1 MSTHKNNN
9 LFTWLLTIILTILL
23 SVTLNSI
30 CLSTTVFSAHF
41 TSNVLTEPYNAKII
55 TNGINQQVDSI
66 QNKYSLPIKLPQEMF
81 QVSEIKPII
90 QTTIHRLYNG
100 NPAIFSA
107 QQILETFLLRLQK
120 LTKININS
128 GDLSIIFA
136 KVQKYVLH
144 IISKQLNT
152 PLIQEEVATFSN
164 ACARLRLILIGSIL
178 FSLLFFMLIALQQRQ
193 RILYYLGISLM
204 GAAIISIGSLW
215 RIISQLIQIKLPLSM
230 KIIHNFYSQVICY
243 NSYLLIITFIM
254 GIILLLIDYYHRR
267 KS

>member
-30 CLSTTVFSAHF
+30 CLSTTVFSVHF
-41 TSNVLTEPYNAKII
+41 TSDVLTEPYNAKII
-55 TNGINQQVDSI
+55 TDGINQQIDNI
-66 QNKYSLPIKLPQEMF
+66 QDKYPLPIKLPQEMF
-81 QVSEIKPII
+81 QTNEIKPII

-120 LTKININS
+120 LTKINIDNS
-128 GDLSIIFA
+128 NLSIIFA
-136 KVQKYVLH
+136 KAQKYVLH
-144 IISKQLNT
+144 VISKQLNT
-152 PLIQEEVATFSN
+152 PLIQEEVTTFSN
-164 ACARLRLILIGSIL
+164 ACARLHMILVGSIL
-178 FSLLFFMLIALQQRQ
+178 FSLLFFMLMVLQHRQ
-193 RILYYLGISLM
+193 QILYYLGISLI
-204 GAAIISIGSLW
+204 GAAIISVGSLW
-215 RIISQLIQIKLPLSM
+215 HITSQLIKIKLPLNV
-230 KIIHNFYSQVICY
+230 KIIHSFYSQVICH

-254 GIILLLIDYYHRR
+254 GIILLLIDYYHRC